1 MRVDTQTQVETFNEN
16 LRQTRFIATPTQK
29 RVGGSDV
36 RLSEVSSAAAR
47 LGDDHRLRAHRVR

>member
-1 MRVDTQTQVETFNEN
+1 VETFNEN

-29 RVGGSDV
+29 RVGSSDV
-36 RLSEVSSAAAR
+36 RLSEVSSAATR